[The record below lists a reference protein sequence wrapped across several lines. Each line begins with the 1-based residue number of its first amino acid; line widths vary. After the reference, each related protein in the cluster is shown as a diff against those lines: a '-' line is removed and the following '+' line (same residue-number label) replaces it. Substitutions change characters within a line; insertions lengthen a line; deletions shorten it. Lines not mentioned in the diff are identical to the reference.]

1 MGFFFLIS
9 LDGILDI
16 LRTEIFFHSKN
27 ILTNKL
33 DLNYICI
40 KLGAKNK
47 QTNKKAFCS
56 VYNYKEKFEVEI

>member
-40 KLGAKNK
+40 KVGVKNK
-47 QTNKKAFCS
+47 ETNKKVFCS